1 MKRLLIIETIP
12 DRHGASEGIALKQAL
27 EIMKKSWD
35 GRTTRQL
42 KIDVEQAFTK
52 KSFLSKIEE
61 ETDFL
66 HISAHGKKEKTGD
79 RHILLVGKTGKEVTP
94 DDVKKRNPKAACIF
108 VSACCAG
115 YNDLASSFFCNG
127 RKGFYLAPVSKPPF
141 DEAFLVALQFH
152 RGAFLEEFAGKGVN
166 VGKERVGK
174 RTRNLVAELKSV
186 KRKYGYFEFPRDLQK

>member
-12 DRHGASEGIALKQAL
+12 DRHGASEGNALKQSL

-42 KIDVEQAFTK
+42 KIDVEHAYTK
-52 KSFLSKIEE
+52 KAFLTLIEE

-66 HISAHGKKEKTGD
+66 HISAHGKKKKTTKQ
-79 RHILLVGKTGKEVTP
+79 HILAIGKAKKEVTP
-94 DDVKKRNPKAACIF
+94 DEIKKRNPKATCIF
-108 VSACCAG
+108 ISACYAG
-115 YNDLASSFFCNG
+115 YSDLASAFFHDG
-127 RKGFYLAPVSKPPF
+127 RKGFYLAPASEPPF

-166 VGKERVGK
+166 TGKERVGK

-186 KRKYGYFEFPRDLQK
+186 KEKYRLFQFPRDLKK